1 MAAVLAFQRR
11 SERWS
16 PPVSWSL
23 VEESLDEAEFLWSW
37 REAALDAHD
46 ETPDGVEQRI
56 EDRLQGAIEGLCVP
70 GPSEIDRLLR
80 LLAPALDRGEP
91 AIVAVA
97 AHALLAGGSGEGFDC
112 VAAAFWAAS
121 GVRLESLRRGLEL
134 IPAAAPYLGLI
145 APSRHAPDGARAAFL
160 EASAFRGL
168 PIEPHVGE
176 LVASANAE
184 LQRAASR
191 LLRHA
196 PRTVADEPLTRAFG
210 CTDGRARE
218 IAVESGL
225 ILGLPE
231 AWRIGRALALA
242 DVNGSGALLPALAM
256 LGTAADHDGV
266 LRMLGRP
273 ARQRD
278 AIWALGFGGRRSGAD
293 ACLDLLAQQQHAG
306 LATEAFCAIT
316 GLDLARA
323 GLIAARAAAEDEDD
337 GAGDETPPF
346 EDDDLD
352 AALVPRAEDR
362 LPEPDVSGMIRWW
375 NGNRARF
382 DPSVRY
388 LGGQPTSLP
397 RLAAALAG
405 GPMRRRAPIA
415 FELAVRT
422 RGRLQIQTRA
432 FLGEQRR
439 RLAASGG
446 TSGAM
451 SGAMS
456 GGPCCS

>member
-11 SERWS
+11 PERWS

-97 AHALLAGGSGEGFDC
+97 AHALLAGGTGEGFDC
-112 VAAAFWAAS
+112 VAAAFWGAS
-121 GVRLESLRRGLEL
+121 GARLESLRRGLEL

-145 APSRHAPDGARAAFL
+145 APSRQAAEDARAAFL
-160 EASAFRGL
+160 EACAFRGL

-176 LVASANAE
+176 LVTSTSVE
-184 LQRAASR
+184 LQRAAAR
-191 LLRHA
+191 LLRHT
-196 PRTVADEPLTRAFG
+196 PRPVADEHLTYMFG
-210 CTDGRARE
+210 CADMRARE
-218 IAVESGL
+218 LAIESGL
-225 ILGLPE
+225 VLGLPE
-231 AWRIGRALALA
+231 AWRVGRALAHA
-242 DVNGSGALLPALAM
+242 DVSGSAALLPALAM

-266 LRMLGRP
+266 LRLLGRSS
-273 ARQRD
+273 RQRE

-293 ACLDLLAQQQHAG
+293 ACLDLLAQQRHVG
-306 LATEAFCAIT
+306 LAAEAFCAIS
-316 GLDLARA
+316 GLDLASA
-323 GLIAARAAAEDEDD
+323 GLIAARAGEDD
-337 GAGDETPPF
+337 DDAPPF
-346 EDDDLD
+346 ENDDLD
-352 AALVPRAEDR
+352 AGLVPRAEEH
-362 LPEPDVSGMIRWW
+362 LPEPDVSGVIRWW

-382 DPSVRY
+382 DPGVRY
-388 LGGQPTSLP
+388 LGGQPTSLQ
-397 RLAAALAG
+397 RLAGALAG

-422 RGRLQIQTRA
+422 RGRVQIQTRA

-439 RLAASGG
+439 RLTMFAG
-446 TSGAM
+446 TNTGT
-451 SGAMS
+451 S

>member
-11 SERWS
+11 PERWS

-37 REAALDAHD
+37 REAALDAPD

-97 AHALLAGGSGEGFDC
+97 AHALLAGGTGEGFDC
-112 VAAAFWAAS
+112 VASAFWGAS
-121 GVRLESLRRGLEL
+121 GARLESLRRGLEL

-145 APSRHAPDGARAAFL
+145 APSRQAPDAARAAFL
-160 EASAFRGL
+160 EACAFRGL

-176 LVASANAE
+176 LVSSANVE
-184 LQRAASR
+184 LQRAAAR
-191 LLRHA
+191 LLRHV
-196 PRTVADEPLTRAFG
+196 PRTLADESLTGALG
-210 CTDGRARE
+210 CADVHARE

-225 ILGLPE
+225 VLGLRE
-231 AWRIGRALALA
+231 AWRVGRSLALA
-242 DVNGSGALLPALAM
+242 DVSGSGALLPAVAM

-266 LRMLGRP
+266 LRLLGRP
-273 ARQRD
+273 SRQAE

-293 ACLDLLAQQQHAG
+293 ACLDLLAQQRHVG
-306 LATEAFCAIT
+306 LAAEAFCAIT
-316 GLDLARA
+316 GLDLAGA
-323 GLIAARAAAEDEDD
+323 GLIATRADRDDE
-337 GAGDETPPF
+337 APPF

-352 AALVPRAEDR
+352 AALVPRAEER
-362 LPEPDVSGMIRWW
+362 LPEPDVSGVIRWW
-375 NGNRARF
+375 NAHRAGF
-382 DPSVRY
+382 DPGVRY
-388 LGGQPTSLP
+388 LDGQPTSLQ
-397 RLAAALAG
+397 RLVAALAG

-432 FLGEQRR
+432 FLEEQRR
-439 RLAASGG
+439 RLATNG
-446 TSGAM
+446 TTGN
-451 SGAMS
+451 
-456 GGPCCS
+456 PCCS